1 MDLTIGIE
9 TRDEYLSLEVAKGA
23 MTMVR
28 DVLLA
33 KPGETVLI
41 TGDTSSDKRVIDAFA
56 QAAYAIDAIPIVINY
71 ATAPCAVM
79 DPPAPVAAAVEK
91 ADVWIEVSLSYIMHT
106 KAFQNAMAAGTRYI
120 CLTGMDVEM
129 LVKTVTR
136 VNYDLMIEL
145 GEHFKKILG
154 EADKIQVKSKNGTDL
169 IAYHH

>member
-91 ADVWIEVSLSYIMHT
+91 ADVWIEVSLSTI
-106 KAFQNAMAAGTRYI
+106 
-120 CLTGMDVEM
+120 
-129 LVKTVTR
+129 
-136 VNYDLMIEL
+136 
-145 GEHFKKILG
+145 KK
-154 EADKIQVKSKNGTDL
+154 
-169 IAYHH
+169 

>member
-1 MDLTIGIE
+1 MDLSIGIE

-56 QAAYAIDAIPIVINY
+56 AAAYAIDAVPVILTY

-79 DPPAPVAAAVEK
+79 DPPAPVEAAVEK

-106 KAFQNAMAAGTRYI
+106 KAFQKAMAAGTRYI

-129 LVKTVTR
+129 LVKTVT
-136 VNYDLMIEL
+136 
-145 GEHFKKILG
+145 
-154 EADKIQVKSKNGTDL
+154 
-169 IAYHH
+169 

>member
-91 ADVWIEVSLSYIMHT
+91 ADVWHGSRYSLYLPYRYGCGDAGEDSY
-106 KAFQNAMAAGTRYI
+106 QGQ
-120 CLTGMDVEM
+120 L
-129 LVKTVTR
+129 
-136 VNYDLMIEL
+136 
-145 GEHFKKILG
+145 
-154 EADKIQVKSKNGTDL
+154 
-169 IAYHH
+169 

>member
-91 ADVWIEVSLSYIMHT
+91 ADGLRFLYLISCIPRHFRMPWQQVLVISALQVWMW
-106 KAFQNAMAAGTRYI
+106 R
-120 CLTGMDVEM
+120 CW
-129 LVKTVTR
+129 
-136 VNYDLMIEL
+136 
-145 GEHFKKILG
+145 
-154 EADKIQVKSKNGTDL
+154 
-169 IAYHH
+169 

>member
-56 QAAYAIDAIPIVINY
+56 QAAYAIDMICGSSCHQYASHVIM
-71 ATAPCAVM
+71 C
-79 DPPAPVAAAVEK
+79 
-91 ADVWIEVSLSYIMHT
+91 SYGS
-106 KAFQNAMAAGTRYI
+106 AGTGSGSGRESR
-120 CLTGMDVEM
+120 CMD
-129 LVKTVTR
+129 
-136 VNYDLMIEL
+136 
-145 GEHFKKILG
+145 
-154 EADKIQVKSKNGTDL
+154 
-169 IAYHH
+169 